1 MGLVAWI
8 GKVIATLIAGPGV
21 AVIGDPGER
30 VPGRAPRIVALAAL
44 AIVVPLALSMV
55 WSRP

>member
-30 VPGRAPRIVALAAL
+30 VPGRAPRIVALA
-44 AIVVPLALSMV
+44 IVVPLALSMV